1 MRKYY
6 FIFLT
11 ILLLFVVFISCSDK
25 DEDYITVSPVT
36 VDLSQ
41 IPYPKLSDYKFF
53 EGALKNQNPSL
64 NVLPYEPASSLFSDY
79 AQKKRFV
86 WMPRGTKATFSADDK
101 VLELPVGA
109 ALIKTFYYENVQNSS
124 PAGGTRI
131 VETRVMIRKA
141 SGWIF
146 ANYVWN
152 ADQTEAYFDMVG
164 SFTDISWKDEN
175 NVIKSTSYRIP
186 NEVQCMICHKNKDV
200 NGPIEID
207 TYIPIG
213 IKPQNLNFNYSYNAG
228 AKNQLS
234 KWIESGYLQDN
245 FTLPTADNTVI
256 NYNDNT
262 RPLELRV
269 RSYLDS
275 NCSHCH
281 AIDRHC
287 DYRPLR
293 FPFSKTGGAD
303 GQTNMGVCVDTED
316 YSFAPS
322 LTKIVKPGNINR
334 SMLFYRLNTTEES
347 FRMPLHGRTVAHDEA
362 VILVQQWINSL
373 TNCP

>member
-109 ALIKTFYYENVQNSS
+109 ALIKTFYYKNVQNSS

>member
-228 AKNQLS
+228 AKNQLN